1 VSRRAKSAET
11 TTVSICGHLRSLPR
25 ARIILHEH
33 REAVVSF
40 PAIRTR
46 EFAKLLI
53 DHIGS
58 FIGSDM
64 NKIDRDRARVA
75 RSKSCSVG
83 LNPLEIQDQ
92 HAHRSLRNAIE
103 GERR

>member
-1 VSRRAKSAET
+1 M
-11 TTVSICGHLRSLPR
+11 
-25 ARIILHEH
+25 
-33 REAVVSF
+33 SF
-40 PAIRTR
+40 PAIGTR

-64 NKIDRDRARVA
+64 EKIDRDRARVA
-75 RSKSCSVG
+75 RSKRCYVG

-92 HAHRSLRNAIE
+92 HAHRSRRNAIE